1 MGTHAGVRYQVGVL
15 KDVTRYGATFH
26 PLDMEGMQKEKAQL
40 YISMR
45 DTYER
50 LYAQEAE
57 RQEAN
62 DMLRRHL
69 NTYYDEFVMRY
80 GCLNARQNVKLL
92 MMDAPGAT
100 CWHWSAARAARW

>member
-1 MGTHAGVRYQVGVL
+1 MVHTQGVRYQVGVL

-26 PLDMEGMQKEKAQL
+26 PLDMEVMQKEKAQL

-69 NTYYDEFVMRY
+69 NTYYDEFTMRY

-100 CWHWSAARAARW
+100 CWHWNAARAVRW